1 MSGAGNTASNRW
13 SSAPDFCPPQYASA
27 DALESGTRY
36 QCRYDGAVEVTINGA
51 LWSRTWW
58 NFAGETVT
66 EYTATARG
74 SLGSF
79 DTRFDTD
86 YAAWL
91 ALSVPAA
98 PCITC

>member
-13 SSAPDFCPPQYASA
+13 SNAPDFCPPQYTIAYE
-27 DALESGTRY
+27 LESGTRY

-58 NFAGETVT
+58 SFAGETVT
-66 EYTATARG
+66 EYTAAAKA

-91 ALSVPAA
+91 GVPVPAA
-98 PCITC
+98 PCLTC